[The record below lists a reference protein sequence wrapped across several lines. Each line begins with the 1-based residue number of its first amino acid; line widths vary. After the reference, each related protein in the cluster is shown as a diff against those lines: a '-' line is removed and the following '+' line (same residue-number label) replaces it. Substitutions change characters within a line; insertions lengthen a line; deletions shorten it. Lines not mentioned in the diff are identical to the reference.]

1 MSMTEQQKKPLSV
14 EAVVK
19 AANRLLAPGHFRVV
33 GEVSEVSNKR
43 SYKAVYFTIK
53 DERAILPC
61 MMWRNRFDAAGVP
74 LDLGS
79 RVVVDGSFD
88 YYGPSGRLSFHVNR
102 LVLEGEGDIR
112 ARVARLAA
120 KLSAEGLTSPD
131 RKRPLVQYPERIGL
145 VTSPNGAAVHDVLRT
160 MRRRCPSV
168 RVLLAGVRNEG
179 KGAPESMIAGLRAV
193 VEAGAEE
200 VLLVR
205 GGGSFENLMPFNDEG
220 LARAIAACPVPVITG
235 IGHEHDTFI
244 ADMVGDLRCTSPT
257 AAADS
262 IMPHQQDLL
271 ASLDTLRFR
280 ATRSLTNRLRRS
292 EEFVETRASR
302 PVMVDPLSLFAT
314 DMQMTD
320 VLQSSLERGLS
331 ELVSRQEERVSVLRS
346 RLEQSIPNAQ
356 QEDRF
361 LLQSLEGRLRSV
373 MPKQLDEAG
382 RQMAQ
387 SQSELAQAMSDSIDV
402 CQRRIDLS
410 QANLGHVGAGLLGP
424 YQQQAALITSRLGDL
439 SPLRT
444 LERGWSI
451 AKDRSGAVISSVS
464 QVNPGDSLN
473 IQVKDG
479 VIHADVSSKQPSD
492 LSEFILLEE

>member
-1 MSMTEQQKKPLSV
+1 MADQQKKPLSV
-14 EAVVK
+14 EAVVR
-19 AANRLLAPGHFRVV
+19 AANKLLAPGRFRVV

-61 MMWRNRFDAAGVP
+61 MMWRNRFVAAGVP

-88 YYGPSGRLSFHVNR
+88 YYGPSGRLSFHVSR
-102 LVLEGEGDIR
+102 LTLEGEGDIR

-131 RKRPLVQYPERIGL
+131 RKRPLVMYPERVGL

-179 KGAPESMIAGLRAV
+179 KGAPESMIAGLQAV

-292 EEFVETRASR
+292 EEFVEARASR
-302 PVMVDPLSLFAT
+302 PVMVDPMSMFAT
-314 DMQMTD
+314 DLQMTD
-320 VLQSSLERGLS
+320 VLQASLERGLS
-331 ELVSRQEERVSVLRS
+331 GLVPQRQERVDVLRQ
-346 RLEQSIPNAQ
+346 RLVQSIPNAQ
-356 QEDRF
+356 REDRF
-361 LLQSLEGRLRSV
+361 ALEGLESRLRSV
-373 MPKQLDEAG
+373 MPVLLGEAERGMNESRSSLARAMEGGLDE
-382 RQMAQ
+382 R
-387 SQSELAQAMSDSIDV
+387 SRSLDV
-402 CQRRIDLS
+402 LKAD
-410 QANLGHVGAGLLGP
+410 LGHAGAALLGP
-424 YQQQAALITSRLGDL
+424 YQQEAALVTSRLNDL

-451 AKDRSGAVISSVS
+451 AKDGSGSVVSSVS
-464 QVNPGDSLN
+464 QVGPGDKLS

-479 VIHADVSSKQPSD
+479 VIHADVSSKQASD